1 MVTVERCIQVG
12 PDVVEAWTRL
22 MPQLNPAA
30 RPPDQAELEAI
41 LSAGATELFAAREK
55 GSGLIV
61 GSLALVVFATPT
73 ATHAWIEDVVV
84 DEAWRGQ
91 GIGEA
96 MTRAALERARERGA
110 HGVDLTSRP
119 ARAAANRL
127 YLRMGFVLRST
138 NLYRYFL

>member
-1 MVTVERCIQVG
+1 MVVVERCVQIG
-12 PDVVEAWTRL
+12 PDLVEAWKRL

-30 RPPDQAELEAI
+30 RPPGQAELEAI
-41 LSAGATELFAAREK
+41 LSAGATDLYTARDK
-55 GSGLIV
+55 GSGFIV
-61 GSLALVVFATPT
+61 GALALAVFSTPT

-96 MTRAALERARERGA
+96 LTRAALERARDRGA
-110 HGVDLTSRP
+110 AGVELTSRP

-138 NLYRYFL
+138 NLYRFTF